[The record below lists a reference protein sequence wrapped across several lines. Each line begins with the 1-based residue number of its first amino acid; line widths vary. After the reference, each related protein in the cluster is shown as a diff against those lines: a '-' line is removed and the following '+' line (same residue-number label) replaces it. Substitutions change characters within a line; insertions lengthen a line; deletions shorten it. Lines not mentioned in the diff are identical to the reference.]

1 MDKSGSRQSR
11 YLRTPARKMHR
22 RTSVYLTEQQKYEV
36 ACDLMND
43 MGPRNISH
51 KWGISESQVSHIKY
65 EFLEVVVVWK
75 PGILDKF
82 KGSPEKAQESFKSAP
97 LVPYAGKK

>member
-1 MDKSGSRQSR
+1 M
-11 YLRTPARKMHR
+11 
-22 RTSVYLTEQQKYEV
+22 YLTEQQKYEV

-43 MGPRNISH
+43 MPPREISQ
-51 KWGISESQVSHIKY
+51 KWGISESGVSHIKY

-75 PGILDKF
+75 PGVLDKF
-82 KGSPEKAQESFKSAP
+82 KGASEKPQESLISKP